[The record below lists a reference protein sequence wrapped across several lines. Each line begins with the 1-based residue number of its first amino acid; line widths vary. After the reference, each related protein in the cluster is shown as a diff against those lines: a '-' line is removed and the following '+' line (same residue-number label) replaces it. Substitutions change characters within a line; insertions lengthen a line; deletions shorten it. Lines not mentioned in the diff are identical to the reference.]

1 MAEIV
6 YPPAPPSKP
15 GKGITD
21 DGIGWAA
28 NAAQIA
34 AVGVAVLN
42 TVAAIQMASKQEK
55 LARNYLNIAREQNQ
69 YYYDVYAP
77 CEDAEIAEA
86 CGAGLYEEHTD
97 VQVGR
102 MLNSVRHTFAGHP
115 EKELQCISRYCTG
128 KQAMVIKDLLLS
140 EATALATAGNLG
152 RRYEE
157 NFGDAQNDLR
167 WARRAQAL
175 NRGRDMMAQAV
186 EFSGFAYGLFGR
198 LGDQAAKGA
207 AGAVRYLGYAQSRND
222 TVYPTRNGIERQ
234 VHTISQPVYPM
245 PPEPAMAPRQ
255 APPAPPAPRRRI
267 RG

>member
-1 MAEIV
+1 MANVI
-6 YPPAPPSKP
+6 YPPPPPPQP

-28 NAAQIA
+28 NVAQLA
-34 AVGVAVLN
+34 AVAVAILN

-55 LARNYLNIAREQNQ
+55 LARNYLNIAKEQNQ
-69 YYYDVYAP
+69 YYYDVYVP

-86 CGAGLYEEHTD
+86 CSAAIYEKHTD

-102 MLNSVRHTFAGHP
+102 MLSAVRHDFARLP

-128 KQAMVIKDLLLS
+128 KQAMVIKDLSLA
-140 EATALATAGNLG
+140 EAAALATAGNLG

-157 NFGDAQNDLR
+157 NFADAQDDLR
-167 WARRAQAL
+167 WARRSQAL

-198 LGDQAAKGA
+198 LGDQAVKGA
-207 AGAVRYLGYAQSRND
+207 AGAVRYLGYAQNRND
-222 TVYPTRNGIERQ
+222 TNYPTRRQAERQ
-234 VHTISQPVYPM
+234 TEPVYGISYPLPNPELEVIPQPV
-245 PPEPAMAPRQ
+245 
-255 APPAPPAPRRRI
+255 PRRRI